1 MHAAA
6 LRIELRLRDVRS
18 LKAKRSVLRPLLE
31 GLKRTASLSVA
42 EVGRHDSWQ
51 RASVGVA
58 VVAPDAAQLE
68 YLLESVRRYLDDRL
82 EVEVLEMSVDYLE
95 HHR

>member
-18 LKAKRSVLRPLLE
+18 LKAKRSVLRPVVE
-31 GLKRTASLSVA
+31 GMRRMASLSVA

-51 RASVGVA
+51 RASLGVA

-68 YLLESVRRYLDDRL
+68 RLLESVRRYLDEQL
-82 EVEVLEMSVDYLE
+82 EVEVLEMSVGYLE
-95 HHR
+95 Q

>member
-6 LRIELRLRDVRS
+6 LRIELRIRDVRS
-18 LKAKRSVLRPLLE
+18 LKAKRSVLRPVVE
-31 GLKRTASLSVA
+31 GMKRLASLSVA

-51 RASVGVA
+51 RASIGVA
-58 VVAPDAAQLE
+58 IVAPDAAQLE

-82 EVEVLEMSVDYLE
+82 EVEVLEMSVDYFE
-95 HHR
+95 R